1 MKSIK
6 MKLVVYFSLL
16 ILLLSVALG
25 VVSINRANQIV
36 TREAEKALM
45 SSANDGTVAVQ
56 KQMETQR
63 RTLEV
68 LAGLDEIQSMDLE
81 VQMSILQS
89 QADNSEFINFGVMQL
104 DGRVTYTDGRTVQ
117 LPETD
122 PVWNALKGDK
132 KAINFGISPATGD
145 VVLIYATPIERDD
158 KIVGALLGRRDGNAL
173 SGIVEDLIYGETGQS
188 YILDKEGTFIASV
201 ERSLVAE
208 QFNAIKAAETNED
221 VKAIGEFN
229 KKVIEEKT
237 GIDVWKDNEGKEHYA
252 AYAPIND
259 TEWVLVTDANKDE
272 ILAGLPSLMKDIVLL
287 TIIVLAIS
295 IAIAYFIGST
305 IAKPIMNAVALGKT
319 LADLDLTEDVPET
332 SLKSKDEIG
341 QLAKSFQNMIDNLR
355 SIVHKVSDSSEQVAA
370 ASEELMASSGQSA
383 TTAEEVT
390 KTVEEIARGA
400 GEQAL
405 NTEEGSA
412 KATNLGE
419 SIERDAEYMTDLNT
433 SAQRVSTVVGEGLQ
447 EIEELIRITAESTQ
461 AVQDIHS
468 IILQTNISSNEIIE
482 ASSVIKSIADQT
494 NLLALNAAIEAARA
508 GEAGK
513 GFAVVAEEI
522 RKLAEQSSAS
532 TVAIN
537 EIVSAL
543 QTNVESAVKSIDRV
557 SAISEEQYHSVQN
570 NKDKYIIVEK
580 AMNEAISAVKTL
592 DGSSKEM
599 GKMKDEILDTLQNLT
614 AIAEENSAATEEASA
629 SMEEQ
634 TASIQEIAG
643 ASEGLA
649 NLAQNLQSVIGKFK
663 M

>member
-16 ILLLSVALG
+16 ILLSSVALG

-36 TREAEKALM
+36 TREAEKALTTF
-45 SSANDGTVAVQ
+45 ANDGAVIVH
-56 KQMETQR
+56 KQMEIQR

-68 LAGLDEIQSMDLE
+68 LAGLGEVQSMDLE
-81 VQMSILQS
+81 LQMPILQN
-89 QADNSEFINFGVMQL
+89 QADTSDFINLGVMGL
-104 DGRVTYTDGRTVQ
+104 DGTVTYTDGRTVQ

-122 PVWNALKGDK
+122 PVWKALKGDK

-201 ERSLVAE
+201 ERSLVTE

-237 GIDVWKDNEGKEHYA
+237 GIDEWKDNEGKEHYA